1 MARFGRLMAADS
13 VFVIH
18 DWEDETF
25 EPGFERALDDMVRAP
40 FWFRVSWGV
49 VLRLTAPVST

>member
-1 MARFGRLMAADS
+1 MSKNS

-25 EPGFERALDDMVRAP
+25 EPGFERALDDMVR
-40 FWFRVSWGV
+40 RVFLCV
-49 VLRLTAPVST
+49 VSVGLLPSFES